1 MAKKGSTFTNY
12 PPEFKLKVVEDYLS
26 GQSGGLPSIVK
37 KYGLKSDNQVLTW
50 TKKYREDPTLLSQD
64 LRGRKS
70 TGRPKTRNLEEMTL
84 KEQNTYLRM
93 ENDIL
98 KALRTLLK
106 P

>member
-1 MAKKGSTFTNY
+1 MAKKGSKFTNY
-12 PPEFKLKVVEDYLS
+12 PPEFKLQVVEDYLS
-26 GQSGGLPSIVK
+26 GKSGGMPSIVK

-50 TKKYREDPTLLSQD
+50 TRKYREDPTLLSQD

-84 KEQNTYLRM
+84 EEQNTYLRM
-93 ENDIL
+93 ENAIL
-98 KALRTLLK
+98 KTLRALLN

>member
-1 MAKKGSTFTNY
+1 MKTTSA
-12 PPEFKLKVVEDYLS
+12 ERAEDAFYC
-26 GQSGGLPSIVK
+26 Q

-50 TKKYREDPTLLSQD
+50 TRKYREDPTLLSQD

-84 KEQNTYLRM
+84 EEQNTYLRM
-93 ENDIL
+93 ENAIL
-98 KALRTLLK
+98 K

>member
-84 KEQNTYLRM
+84 EEQNTYLRM